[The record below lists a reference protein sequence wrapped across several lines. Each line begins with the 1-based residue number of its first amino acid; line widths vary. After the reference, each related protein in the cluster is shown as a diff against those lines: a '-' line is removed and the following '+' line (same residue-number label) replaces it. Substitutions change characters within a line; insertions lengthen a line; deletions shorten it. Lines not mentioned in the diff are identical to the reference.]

1 MTLPV
6 AIEHVHPAVDSGRFA
21 AKGTVGLPMEISA
34 DIFSTGHDELLAW
47 ATLEACAPPKGAP
60 RGSGKGAATRSGEVL
75 TAPMSHAG
83 NDRWVGHATPGR
95 LGAWQLSVSG
105 MVDRFGTWLRDL
117 RIRQEAGHDLELE
130 LEEGRLMVE
139 ARMKRRGLGLKD
151 QAELETLAASLSPA
165 RDVKARYRAATA
177 ARAGA
182 LMQRTLDRSTAGSA
196 GPFPI
201 WVDRERAGFSAWYEM
216 FPRSEGAAG
225 GRSGTFKTAARR
237 LPAIAGMGFD
247 IVYLPPVHPIGTS
260 HRKGA
265 NNSLDAGPDDV
276 GSPWAIGSP
285 EGGHTAVHP
294 DLGGIDDFDAFVAA
308 AGKAGLE
315 VALDFAVQCSPDH
328 PWVTEHPQW
337 FRHRPDGSIRYAEN
351 PPKRYQDIYPI
362 DFETDDREGLWQAL
376 RDVVDFWIG
385 HGVRVFRVDNPHT
398 KSFDFWEWLIEG
410 VHQHSPEVIFLS
422 EAFTRPR
429 VMERLAKVGFT
440 QSYTYF
446 TWRNTKWELSE
457 YLTELSR
464 GDSVD
469 YMRPNFW
476 VNTPDILHEYLQQGG
491 PPAFGVRLVLAALTC
506 ANWGMYSGYELYEN
520 TAVREGSEEYLH
532 SEKYELRPRD
542 WTTKATLAPMIT
554 RVNTIRRD
562 HREAIALMRTLRIQ
576 HVDKDEIICVSRQNQ
591 AGDDTVVVVVSL
603 DPFNVTEAT
612 VWLDFA
618 GLGLTGRRF
627 DAVDL
632 LSGKT
637 YKWTHGGNYVRLDPE
652 VTPAHVLTLKGAD

>member
-6 AIEHVHPAVDSGRFA
+6 AIEHVHPAVDGGRFA
-21 AKGTVGLPMEISA
+21 GKGTAGLPLEISA

-47 ATLEACAPPKGAP
+47 TTLEARAP
-60 RGSGKGAATRSGEVL
+60 SKGAARGSRKGSTTRSGEVL
-75 TAPMSHAG
+75 TSPMSHSG
-83 NDRWVGHATPGR
+83 NDRWVGHATPGSV
-95 LGAWQLSVSG
+95 GAWQLSVFG

-117 RIRQEAGHDLELE
+117 RIRHEAGQELELE

-139 ARMKRRGLGLKD
+139 ARMRRRGLGLKD

-177 ARAGA
+177 ARAGV
-182 LMQRTLDRSTAGSA
+182 LMQRTLDRSTAGTA

-247 IVYLPPVHPIGTS
+247 IVYLPPVHPIGSS

-265 NNSLDAGPDDV
+265 NNTLDAGPDDV
-276 GSPWAIGSP
+276 GSPWAIGSRD
-285 EGGHTAVHP
+285 GGHTAVHP

-328 PWVTEHPQW
+328 PWVTEHPEW

-362 DFETDDREGLWQAL
+362 DFETEDREGLWQGL

-410 VHQHSPEVIFLS
+410 VHQSSPDVIFLS

-464 GDSVD
+464 GESVD

-476 VNTPDILHEYLQQGG
+476 VNTPDILHEYLQRGG
-491 PPAFGVRLVLAALTC
+491 PPAFAVRLVLAALTC
-506 ANWGMYSGYELYEN
+506 ASWGMYSGYELYEN
-520 TAVREGSEEYLH
+520 TPVREGSEEYLH

-542 WTTKATLAPMIT
+542 WKTKATLAPMIT
-554 RVNTIRRD
+554 RVNKIRRE
-562 HREAIALMRTLRIQ
+562 HREAIALMRTLRLQ

-591 AGDDTVVVVVSL
+591 QRDDTLIVIVNL
-603 DPFNVTEAT
+603 DPVGVAEAS

-618 GLGLTGRRF
+618 GLGLTASKF
-627 DAVDL
+627 EAVDL

-637 YKWTHGGNYVRLDPE
+637 YKWTAGGNYVRLDPA
-652 VTPAHVLTLKGAD
+652 VTPAHVLTVKGAD